1 MQRTEIELGQVNRS
15 YRVLIYLF
23 TLFKID
29 LYLFEGTLLVMLTL
43 GSEDNLQESVF
54 FPYVGPRYQTQV
66 LSFGGKHLYFAEP
79 FCQPH
84 LFIETLTNYF
94 PHARF

>member
-1 MQRTEIELGQVNRS
+1 
-15 YRVLIYLF
+15 
-23 TLFKID
+23 
-29 LYLFEGTLLVMLTL
+29 MLTL

-54 FPYVGPRYQTQV
+54 FHYVGPRYQIQA

-84 LFIETLTNYF
+84 LFIETFAKRF
-94 PHARF
+94 PCARFYAEGTNKRRSAVKELPVNWRRNTKKKKNQL